1 MQKKRRT
8 ALFNFTLKPIFSRLI
23 SGTQYTTTT
32 TTHNYVYTT
41 YSLHLPSTYLTQYV
55 LIYKQS
61 GSVGTEKCIEYIFF
75 YIKNVSNI
83 LGYLEFPCSDEIATA
98 FFCVDTFSVSLA
110 FLGIIMAIFFSILH
124 TIKQQNYTT

>member
-1 MQKKRRT
+1 MYI
-8 ALFNFTLKPIFSRLI
+8 LP
-23 SGTQYTTTT
+23 
-32 TTHNYVYTT
+32 THFI
-41 YSLHLPSTYLTQYV
+41 HLPSTYLTQYV

-83 LGYLEFPCSDEIATA
+83 LGYLEFPCLDEIATA

-110 FLGIIMAIFFSILH
+110 FLGIIMTNFFFNLAH
-124 TIKQQNYTT
+124 H